1 MKRKGR
7 VVTALTLIIIFL
19 ISTVSQVS
27 AFGPIT
33 FWSSTSTKSASY
45 ARAMI
50 LQNSGVNNGK
60 MYATHEIWTDNQLPH
75 PAGPSFPVYE
85 STDGGQSWTKV
96 GEVTDI
102 HSGEGLREQG
112 ILYELPQGVGD
123 MPKGT
128 MLMAVNAF
136 PEGEL
141 VHNIELYKSN
151 NLGRSWTY
159 VSTIASGGAYGGGMN
174 WESQGIW
181 EPFLMVADGKLYC
194 FYADEQDPNNNQMI
208 VHRSSLDGVN
218 WSQTKVD
225 VALGE
230 LRPGMPTVTK
240 MGNGKYMLVYEI
252 VNMQDDWI
260 HYKISS
266 DPDNWGN
273 AAESGKRVNYYQGQT
288 PGSQPYVVWV
298 PGGSPNGTV
307 VISGGRSDKLFLNYN
322 YGEGHWT
329 TQDSVIT
336 LGYSRS
342 LVPVSDNKLFVISTV
357 KNSSTGKSD
366 VKVGTTDIV
375 PSNNVY
381 NNNLFMLVNKNGK
394 AMDLIGGGQNNG
406 SVINQWSY
414 DYNGPNQRWSIVPTG
429 NGYFRMVS
437 VVNGKYAAVQGNSA
451 SNGAQLVSMPYEDG
465 NAYQQWHFVDIG
477 NGWFKIVNVG
487 SGKVLDVDGNSLADN
502 AKMQQWEW
510 TGAEGQY
517 WRIQPHGDYYVQA
530 EHSGKYLNAGGAGTT
545 NGTPIIQWGFETNN
559 WFKWKFESVG
569 DGYYKVVNLN
579 ASTKVA
585 DVAEVSLQA
594 GAEVH
599 LWDYVNA
606 ANQQVRLVPQQDGS
620 FKFYFKHSNMA
631 WDISGVSR
639 DNGAKLTQYTEATG
653 DNQKFYLEKSN

>member
-1 MKRKGR
+1 MKRSRKKI
-7 VVTALTLIIIFL
+7 TIFTLIIVL
-19 ISTVSQVS
+19 LLSTFNQAF

-33 FWSSTSTKSASY
+33 LWSSTSTKSASY

-50 LQNSGVNNGK
+50 LQNSGADNGK
-60 MYATHEIWTDNQLPH
+60 MYATHEEWTDNQLPH
-75 PAGPSFPVYE
+75 PAGPGFPIYE
-85 STDGGQSWTKV
+85 STNGGQSWTKV

-102 HSGEGLREQG
+102 HPGEGLREQG
-112 ILYELPQGVGD
+112 FLYELPQPIGD

-181 EPFLMVADGKLYC
+181 EPFLMVADGKLLC
-194 FYADEQDPNNNQMI
+194 FYADEQDPNHNQMI
-208 VHRSSLDGVN
+208 VHRSSVNGVG

-240 MGNGKYMLVYEI
+240 MGNGMYMLVYEI
-252 VNMQDDWI
+252 VNMQDDQI

-266 DPDNWGN
+266 NPENWGD
-273 AAESGKRVNYYQGQT
+273 AADAGKKVNYYQGET
-288 PGSQPYVVWV
+288 PGSQPYVVWI
-298 PGGSPNGTV
+298 PGGGPNGTV

-329 TQDSVIT
+329 TQDSVIK

-342 LVPVSDNKLFVISTV
+342 LVPVGDNTLFVISTV
-357 KNSSTGKSD
+357 KNALTGKSD
-366 VKVGTTDIV
+366 VMAGTNDIV

-381 NNNLFMLVNKNGK
+381 NSNLFMLVNKNGK
-394 AMDLIGGGQNNG
+394 AMDLIGGEQNNG
-406 SVINQWSY
+406 AVINQWAY

-429 NGYFRMVS
+429 DGHFRLVS
-437 VVNGKYAAVQGNSA
+437 GVNGKNATVQGNSA
-451 SNGAQLVSMPYEDG
+451 NNGAQLVSMPYEEG
-465 NAYQQWHFVDIG
+465 NAYQQWDFVDIG

-487 SGKVLDVDGNSLADN
+487 SGKVLDVNGNSLANN
-502 AKMQQWEW
+502 AKMQQWDW
-510 TGAEGQY
+510 TGAECQY
-517 WRIQPHGDYYVQA
+517 WRIQPQGDYYVQA
-530 EHSGKYLNAGGAGTT
+530 EHSGKYINAGGGATT
-545 NGTPIIQWGFETNN
+545 NGTPVIQWSFETNN
-559 WFKWKFESVG
+559 WFKWRFESVG

-579 ASTKVA
+579 ASSKVT
-585 DVAEVSLQA
+585 DVAGVSMQA

-599 LWDYVNA
+599 LWDDENA

-620 FKFYFKHSNMA
+620 FKLYFKHSNMA
-631 WDISGVSR
+631 WDIERVSR
-639 DNGAKLTQYTEATG
+639 DNEAKLTQYTEAVG
-653 DNQKFYLEKSN
+653 DNQKFYLERSN